1 MKISPSPH
9 PNILLVD
16 DNQDGL
22 LVRKALLEELGYC
35 VQIASTGEEGLKLFE
50 ITNFDVVVTDYRMP
64 GMNGAEL
71 IGRIRALNANARVIL
86 LSGFVDPLGLTEG
99 NTAADVVLAKSS
111 NEAAHLIRWVKRLV
125 NRATPRKPPATQ
137 KSGDAR
143 ARATKR

>member
-1 MKISPSPH
+1 MNISASPH
-9 PNILLVD
+9 PKILLVD

-50 ITNFDVVVTDYRMP
+50 ITTFDVVVTDYRMP

-71 IGRIRALNANARVIL
+71 IGRIRTLNANARVIL

-99 NTAADVVLAKSS
+99 NTAADIVLAKSS
-111 NEAAHLIRWVKRLV
+111 NEAAHLVRWVKRLS
-125 NRATPRKPPATQ
+125 NRITPRKPPSTQ
-137 KSGDAR
+137 SGGEPP
-143 ARATKR
+143 ARATGR